1 MIETVNTGKVELWSE
16 NFGDKNNQCIV
27 LIAGAMAPA
36 VFWDTDFCNKLSSLG
51 YFVIRFDNRDM
62 GYSTHFPPCRPDSNT
77 DMPYNI
83 NDMADDV
90 NSILEHYKKDKAII
104 VGHSLGSVVA
114 QIFAINYPEKCERL
128 FLISSPIIAKGQNK
142 YIETDTEIT
151 QEMWQV
157 LMSNKMYQDYERGK
171 EEFFRAWKYL
181 NGAWELDEEMA
192 EEYTKRLYETEYIE
206 PAYNHTKV
214 QENIPDIY
222 KKLNDLQFSKHFI
235 YGELDYLASNL
246 PNIKTLVNSLDNTD
260 LTILPNAG
268 HLFFNKELWD
278 KIFNTFCEKQKVIL
292 TSDTS
297 VILSLQIH

>member
-1 MIETVNTGKVELWSE
+1 MVETINTNKIELWSE
-16 NFGDKNNQCIV
+16 SFGNKDNRCIV

-36 VFWDTDFCNKLSSLG
+36 VFWDIDFCNKLSRLG

-62 GYSTHFPPCRPDSNT
+62 GYSTHFTPCRANSNT

-83 NDMADDV
+83 NDMAADV

-104 VGHSLGSVVA
+104 VGHSLGSTIA
-114 QIFAINYPEKCERL
+114 QVFAITYPKKCESL
-128 FLISSPIIAKGQNK
+128 FLISSPIIAKGQNE
-142 YIETDTEIT
+142 YVETDTKIM

-181 NGAWELDEEMA
+181 NGEWELDKKMA

-222 KKLNDLQFSKHFI
+222 KDLNDLQIPKHFI

-246 PNIKTLVNSLDNTD
+246 QNIKILVNSVDNAD

-268 HLFFNKELWD
+268 HLFFNKELWNN
-278 KIFNTFCEKQKVIL
+278 IFNTFCEKLKVQ
-292 TSDTS
+292 SKGMER
-297 VILSLQIH
+297 